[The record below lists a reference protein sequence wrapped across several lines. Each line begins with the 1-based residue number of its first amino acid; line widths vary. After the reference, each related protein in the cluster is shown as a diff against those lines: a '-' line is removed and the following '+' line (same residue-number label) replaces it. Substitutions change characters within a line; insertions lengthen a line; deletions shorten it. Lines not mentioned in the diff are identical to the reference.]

1 MIHPVFGRFVN
12 NISRLPS
19 TSHINMNV
27 VEYGQSLKDLAK
39 IRNVSSLKQIT

>member
-1 MIHPVFGRFVN
+1 MIHPLVGRFVN

-19 TSHINMNV
+19 TSHSNMNAA
-27 VEYGQSLKDLAK
+27 EYGQSLKDLAK